1 MPLKTEQFENSELNL
16 TPLIDVLFLL
26 IIFFLIGSTLSENER
41 QFDVQVPTVS
51 AAQPLT
57 APPDQLVI
65 NVNRAG
71 QITLGKKVVTIQELT
86 KDLKQASDRFADQ
99 SVVIRGDGEGKYQL
113 VADILAACHKAR
125 IRHFS
130 VATMLKSE

>member
-1 MPLKTEQFENSELNL
+1 MPLKSDQFESSELNL

-26 IIFFLIGSTLSENER
+26 IIFFLIGSTLSESER

-51 AAQPLT
+51 AAKPLT

-65 NVNRAG
+65 NINREG
-71 QITLGKKVVTIQELT
+71 RISLGKKAVTLPQLIA
-86 KDLKQASDRFADQ
+86 DLKQASQRFADQ
-99 SVVIRGDGEGKYQL
+99 SVVIRGDGEGKYQK
-113 VADILAACHKAR
+113 VADVLAACHKAK

-130 VATMLKSE
+130 VATTLKSE